1 MTYIFFLLSRSPALK
16 PLWLSLGGSDVE
28 SLFSGLF
35 RKFFCHNSKE
45 YFAALKVSQESSG
58 YQHQRVVPA
67 YLLHIKDLALGL
79 QRHLHSSII
88 IMEDNQLSSVQ
99 QLQSTQMPSKVAQ
112 EPPVINVSTTISTL
126 LDIKASERNIHFS
139 SHVLSRT
146 LRYLGR

>member
-1 MTYIFFLLSRSPALK
+1 MTCKKIHEFYYFFSRSPALK

-45 YFAALKVSQESSG
+45 YFAALKVAQESRS

-67 YLLHIKDLALGL
+67 YLLHIKDLAIGL

-88 IMEDNQLSSVQ
+88 IMEDNQLSQQQ
-99 QLQSTQMPSKVAQ
+99 QLQSTQMPKVAQ
-112 EPPVINVSTTISTL
+112 EPPVINVRFPGHISTL
-126 LDIKASERNIHFS
+126 YWLGY
-139 SHVLSRT
+139 
-146 LRYLGR
+146 YL